1 MKVFDL
7 MSNGENCSAEAP
19 EFDTCGKDFNKAS
32 IKEKL
37 KKYSDDHLTFDQIA
51 SQEIDVT
58 VYFADKDTK
67 IGEVNT
73 RMKLKRIMRYQHLSR
88 EFVDRDDY
96 PQNQEYFLYTDDKV
110 INYVH
115 LIHS

>member
-7 MSNGENCSAEAP
+7 MSTGENCSAEDP
-19 EFDTCGKDFNKAS
+19 DFDISGKDFKSSS

-37 KKYSDDHLTFDQIA
+37 KKYSDDHLKFDQIA
-51 SQEIDVT
+51 SQEIEVT